1 MSLNLFLYSRPE
13 GIYFLEFVS
22 IEFVVFLV
30 YFQTEYSVN
39 NNVIMVYPHK
49 SWLW

>member
-13 GIYFLEFVS
+13 GVYFLEFVS

-30 YFQTEYSVN
+30 YFQTEYSV
-39 NNVIMVYPHK
+39 IMVYPHK